1 MKGESD
7 IFDGSDTFDGSD
19 ISDTWTTVASETG
32 LAGSARRTAIAQ
44 VEREIRHGK
53 FSVSIESRLN

>member
-7 IFDGSDTFDGSD
+7 IFDGSDFSD
-19 ISDTWTTVASETG
+19 IWMSVASETG
-32 LAGSARRTAIAQ
+32 LAGSARRKAIAQ

-53 FSVSIESRLN
+53 FSASIENRLN